1 MTAAI
6 ETDRFKAKTKS
17 KETYIV
23 IEKTKETKE
32 PRGLGEQTVITS
44 QKTYFLDT
52 GEKVNKVNN
61 TDFMIIKKDLLIR
74 KVEPFFSKPFIVDI
88 KTLFDGLKNLAL
100 CLAMLVALPIMQA
113 MAALTYDQRFFVVAF
128 TWAALVLIIM
138 LAGYNFIWLYKT
150 MEAKPKSKVLD
161 KTAWLVTFLIVAF
174 IFFCAMAITYPK
186 LVLATSGSSSVIDSI
201 NAIPNQVS
209 TPLLNN
215 LCSKS

>member
-17 KETYIV
+17 KEAYIV

-32 PRGLGEQTVITS
+32 PRGQGEQTVITS

-52 GEKVNKVNN
+52 GEKVNKVNSA
-61 TDFMIIKKDLLIR
+61 DFLIIKKNLVIR

-100 CLAMLVALPIMQA
+100 CLAMLVALPTMQA
-113 MAALTYDQRFFVVAF
+113 MAALTYDHRFFVVAF
-128 TWAALVLIIM
+128 TWAALVVIIM

-161 KTAWLVTFLIVAF
+161 KAAWFVTFLIVAF
-174 IFFCAMAITYPK
+174 IFFCAIVITYPK
-186 LVLATSGSSSVIDSI
+186 LVLSTAGSSSVIDAT
-201 NAIPNQVS
+201 NATPNEVP